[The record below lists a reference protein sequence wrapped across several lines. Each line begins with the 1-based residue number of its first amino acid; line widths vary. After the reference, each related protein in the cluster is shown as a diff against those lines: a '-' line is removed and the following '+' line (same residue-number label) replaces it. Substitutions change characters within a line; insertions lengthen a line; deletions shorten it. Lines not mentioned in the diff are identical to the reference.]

1 MYNNVI
7 FNSDNFNLYTDRIL
21 IDMISGDIKLGV
33 INDTEKVKFIKKWMD
48 WLKNLELNLSKKVD
62 R

>member
-21 IDMISGDIKLGV
+21 IDMISGDIKLGE
-33 INDTEKVKFIKKWMD
+33 INDTEKVKFIKK
-48 WLKNLELNLSKKVD
+48 
-62 R
+62 